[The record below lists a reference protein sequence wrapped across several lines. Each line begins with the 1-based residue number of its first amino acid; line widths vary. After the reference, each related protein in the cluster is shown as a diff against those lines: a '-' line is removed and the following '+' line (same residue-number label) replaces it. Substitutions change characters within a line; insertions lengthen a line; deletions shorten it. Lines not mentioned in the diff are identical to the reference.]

1 MVVLSKSLIWTFSH
15 WIKLAARVCF
25 ADRDLEG
32 ELLDSFGNVSF
43 VWIYLWLN
51 G

>member
-1 MVVLSKSLIWTFSH
+1 M
-15 WIKLAARVCF
+15 KLAARVCF
-25 ADRDLEG
+25 ADGYLEG
-32 ELLDSFGNVSF
+32 ELLVSFGNVSF